1 MPTNAYRIHAD
12 LVNALDRLRSAEQS
26 AVTLF
31 ARVLRDELH
40 KPLGY
45 ASMELYGTEGLGL
58 SLAMTRQFLRLA
70 RALDDLPIT
79 RAALDDG
86 RLSWT
91 KARTITAVATPRT
104 EEQWVT
110 AASSTTSRDYGSR
123 DAERRVRN
131 SYWKVSRNW
140 QRGEEHVKHR
150 QLPTKSSVTDVIA
163 ATR

>member
-12 LVNALDRLRSAEQS
+12 LVNALDRLRCTEQS

-70 RALDDLPIT
+70 RALDDLPVT

-131 SYWKVSRNW
+131 SYWKVSR
-140 QRGEEHVKHR
+140 
-150 QLPTKSSVTDVIA
+150 D
-163 ATR
+163 